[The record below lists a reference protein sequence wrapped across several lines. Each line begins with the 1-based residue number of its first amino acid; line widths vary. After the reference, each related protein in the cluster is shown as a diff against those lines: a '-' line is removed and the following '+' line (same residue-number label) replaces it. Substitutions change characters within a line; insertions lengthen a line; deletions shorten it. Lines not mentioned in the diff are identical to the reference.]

1 MVIHNV
7 KVYTETNGF
16 QEGIVVVEKDRIWN
30 VFLQDTLDYELQTKR
45 YVEDGTADCL
55 DGEGAY
61 LIPGMI
67 DIHLH
72 GCKGYDFCDGTLE
85 AVGKI
90 AEYQAAIGVTTI
102 APATMTLP
110 RERLV
115 EIVKQGAVFYEKK
128 AAGEYNTYADLAGIN
143 MEGPFISREKK
154 GAQREAD
161 IRKPETGLFQEFQGA
176 AKGLIK
182 YVGIAPEIEGALEF
196 IREIRDEVKVTIA
209 HSNANYAIAKEAIE
223 SGVCHVTHMYNG
235 MTEYSHR
242 EPGIVGA
249 VYDSKEVE
257 VELICDGIHVHP
269 AVIRATFSMMAK
281 NRIIL
286 ISDSIRA
293 AGMPSGEY
301 ELGGQ
306 KVTVKEDRAVI
317 SGTETIAGSITSLPE
332 ALRYAVQ
339 TVGIRLEDVVRCVT
353 CNPARSLGIYEECG
367 SISVGK
373 RADLVLLDKE
383 LRVSKVIK
391 SGKILNESTFIY
403 SQR

>member
-30 VFLQDTLDYELQTKR
+30 VFLQDTLDYELQKKR
-45 YVEDGTADCL
+45 YVQYGTADCL
-55 DGEGAY
+55 DGGGGY

-85 AVGKI
+85 AVEKI

-128 AAGEYNTYADLAGIN
+128 TAGEYNTYADLAGIN
-143 MEGPFISREKK
+143 MEGPFISREKR

-182 YVGIAPEIEGALEF
+182 YVGIAPETEGALEF

-306 KVTVKEDRAVI
+306 KVTVKKDRAVI

-339 TVGIRLEDVVRCVT
+339 TVGIPLEDVVRCVT

-373 RADLVLLDKE
+373 RADLALLDKE